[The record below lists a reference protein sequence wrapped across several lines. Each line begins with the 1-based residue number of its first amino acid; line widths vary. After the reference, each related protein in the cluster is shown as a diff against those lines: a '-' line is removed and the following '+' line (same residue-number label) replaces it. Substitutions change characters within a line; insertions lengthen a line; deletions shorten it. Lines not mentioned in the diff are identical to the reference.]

1 MIFNE
6 QRRKLRGLSHKTTE
20 RTKQKGFY
28 GTSGA
33 KMCKEFIGGGSTGGG
48 FGRWEMGEERVG
60 IGSSKRVGRAEIRGH
75 YAAMLT
81 ICSQKIVKWRYPRK
95 KGQTN

>member
-1 MIFNE
+1 M
-6 QRRKLRGLSHKTTE
+6 
-20 RTKQKGFY
+20 QKC
-28 GTSGA
+28 A
-33 KMCKEFIGGGSTGGG
+33 KNSLGVEALGGV
-48 FGRWEMGEERVG
+48 WEMGEERVG
-60 IGSSKRVGRAEIRGH
+60 IGGSKRVGSAEIGGH